1 MSEHSIIKFKSLN
14 YLTWAVALAAM
25 IISLI
30 LSEILKYPPCTLCWY
45 QRVFMYPLVFIIPVG
60 ILLEDSRI
68 YFYSL
73 ILGFVG
79 LMIAIYHTLI
89 YHGIIQ
95 EAFKLCNAELSCKT
109 KQFELFNLI
118 SIPMMSSVTFL
129 IIVILNSIGVFYE
142 KKP

>member
-30 LSEILKYPPCTLCWY
+30 FSEILKYPPCTLCWY
-45 QRVFMYPLVFIIPVG
+45 QRVFMYPLVFIVPIG
-60 ILLEDSRI
+60 ILLEDPRI

-73 ILGFVG
+73 ILGFIG
-79 LMIAIYHTLI
+79 LIIATYHTLI

-118 SIPMMSSVTFL
+118 SIPVMSLVTFL
-129 IIVILNSIGVFYE
+129 IIVILNLIGVFYE
-142 KKP
+142 KRT